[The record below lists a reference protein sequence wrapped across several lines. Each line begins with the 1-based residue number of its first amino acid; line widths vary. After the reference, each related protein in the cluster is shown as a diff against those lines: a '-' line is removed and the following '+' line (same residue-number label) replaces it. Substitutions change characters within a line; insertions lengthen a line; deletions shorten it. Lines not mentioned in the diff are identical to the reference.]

1 MSFPDIGALDKIP
14 DIPILTDNQMDMT
27 NLGDIPSSIVPSGVT
42 VDLKYSPP
50 YQDEKNNLKEDLTRR
65 IYTQLRPLLPFL
77 IGCHSSDGK
86 IMRLC
91 LENLFHFVALN
102 PCDVWGSCVDPV
114 LDCLLSVIYEGSL
127 SCLYFCLQGLMDI
140 LAKIV
145 STYAAIPQPSMEYI
159 LRIVSSLHVMIYCLE
174 DRGLDKQDRKYE
186 FLSMHLMSLMS
197 LKLNVTNTEQ
207 FNKRLDSDAE
217 EILLNFA
224 SKLESSGISTIDNLS
239 DDLIKV
245 SALFSNDLEWQDKF
259 MYLLLLVVHC
269 RLYGRVEL
277 VSFFYIEIRL
287 QTSKRI
293 FVIG

>member
-27 NLGDIPSSIVPSGVT
+27 NLGDIPSSVVPPGVT

-197 LKLNVTNTEQ
+197 LKL
-207 FNKRLDSDAE
+207 RP
-217 EILLNFA
+217 
-224 SKLESSGISTIDNLS
+224 
-239 DDLIKV
+239 
-245 SALFSNDLEWQDKF
+245 
-259 MYLLLLVVHC
+259 
-269 RLYGRVEL
+269 
-277 VSFFYIEIRL
+277 
-287 QTSKRI
+287 
-293 FVIG
+293 